1 MAAVAVVGAFSL
13 AAWIA
18 VLLRPGR
25 PWLPGP
31 YSGDIRASEPPG
43 QPTVTVIVPAR
54 NEAAH
59 LAGTLPPLL
68 AQRHT
73 VIVVDDR
80 SDDGTAE
87 VAVRLGARVVH
98 GLPLPDGWVGKVW
111 AMEQGVREA
120 GTPDYLLLTDADI
133 RHGPGTIA
141 TLVAE
146 AEAAGLALTS
156 RLARLHCRS
165 IWERLLV
172 PPFVF
177 FFNVLYP
184 MRRATAAAG
193 GCMLVRREALELAG
207 GLCTISGEVIDD
219 VNLAQAIARSGGRVR
234 LALSRDDLVS
244 LREHETLG
252 ELWRMVSRTA
262 FAQLGRSYLLL
273 AGTVVALGIA
283 FAAPVVLLAFPPLGT
298 ALGAAAWLLQAVLA
312 LPTVRYFR
320 LNPLWAL
327 TLPLAGVLYGAMTV
341 DSALRPR
348 RAW

>member
-1 MAAVAVVGAFSL
+1 MVAVAVVGALSL

-18 VLLRPGR
+18 LLLRPGR

-31 YSGDIRASEPPG
+31 YSEDLHAPEPPR
-43 QPTVTVIVPAR
+43 QRTVVVIVPAR
-54 NEAAH
+54 NEAVH
-59 LAGTLPPLL
+59 LASTLPPLL
-68 AQRHT
+68 AQGLP

-80 SDDGTAE
+80 SDDGTAD
-87 VAVRLGARVVH
+87 VATRLGARVVH
-98 GLPLPDGWVGKVW
+98 GLPLPDEWAGKVW
-111 AMEQGVREA
+111 AMEQGVRAA
-120 GTPDYLLLTDADI
+120 GSADYLLLTDADI
-133 RHGPGTIA
+133 RHGPATIA
-141 TLVAE
+141 ALVAE
-146 AEAAGLALTS
+146 AEADDIALTS

-193 GCMLVRREALELAG
+193 GCMLVRREALERAG
-207 GLCTISGEVIDD
+207 GLGAIRDRVIDD
-219 VNLAQAIARSGGRVR
+219 VNLAQAVARAGGRVR

-244 LREHETLG
+244 LREHEALG

-273 AGTVVALGIA
+273 AGTIVALGIA

-298 ALGAAAWLLQAVLA
+298 ALGAAAWLLQAMLV

>member
-1 MAAVAVVGAFSL
+1 VAAVAVVGALSL

-18 VLLRPGR
+18 VLVRPGR

-31 YSGDIRASEPPG
+31 YSEDVGAAEPPAR
-43 QPTVTVIVPAR
+43 PTVAVIVPAR

-59 LAGTLPPLL
+59 LERTLPPLL
-68 AQRHT
+68 GQGHP

-80 SDDGTAE
+80 SNDRTAD
-87 VAVRLGARVVH
+87 VAARLGAHVVH

-111 AMEQGVREA
+111 ALAQGVREA
-120 GTPDYLLLTDADI
+120 GSPDYVLLTDADI
-133 RHGPGTIA
+133 RHAPATIA
-141 TLVAE
+141 ALVAD
-146 AEAAGLALTS
+146 AEERGLALTS

-165 IWERLLV
+165 MWERLLV

-193 GCMLVRREALELAG
+193 GCMLVRRDTLERAG
-207 GLCTISGEVIDD
+207 GLAAIRGEVIDD
-219 VNLAQAIARSGGRVR
+219 VNLAQAISSAGGRVR

-244 LREHETLG
+244 LREHETVG
-252 ELWRMVSRTA
+252 DLWRMVSRTA

-273 AGTVVALGIA
+273 AGTVLALGLA

-298 ALGAAAWLLQAVLA
+298 ALGAAAWLLQAALL

-327 TLPLAGVLYGAMTV
+327 TLPLAGILYGAMTV